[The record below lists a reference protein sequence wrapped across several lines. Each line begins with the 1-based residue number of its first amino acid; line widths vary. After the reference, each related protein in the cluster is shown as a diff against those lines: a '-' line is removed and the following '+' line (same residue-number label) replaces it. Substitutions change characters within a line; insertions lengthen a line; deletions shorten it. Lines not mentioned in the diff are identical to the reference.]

1 MTNLFTLPWRKPFTI
16 VFHSDA
22 VWRWVTRACTT
33 DREGFNRCA
42 RKLYKHTRPDNRVTF
57 VIFHAR
63 RREQIRHDAIPPFFH
78 DAHSLFFSFFLSFRA
93 IKFLLACPWKQALAR
108 TIHKH
113 THARN
118 VYDRR
123 SIFLINV
130 RFFPRLEL
138 LVFILCPPPCSSSSS
153 IRARKILDP
162 LNSRLVPR
170 PCRDLHLTATRCPCM
185 GVNTTRFCFPPC
197 HTLMV
202 INQVNRC
209 S

>member
-33 DREGFNRCA
+33 DREGFNRCV

-78 DAHSLFFSFFLSFRA
+78 DAHSLFFPFFLSFRA

-113 THARN
+113 TRAQRLRSTFDFFNQRSFLPSSRVTCLHSLPPSVLLEFIYPREKDLGPFEFSTRSSAVQGFPFN
-118 VYDRR
+118 GDEVSVYGSKYDT
-123 SIFLINV
+123 FL
-130 RFFPRLEL
+130 L
-138 LVFILCPPPCSSSSS
+138 ST
-153 IRARKILDP
+153 
-162 LNSRLVPR
+162 VPY
-170 PCRDLHLTATRCPCM
+170 
-185 GVNTTRFCFPPC
+185 VNG
-197 HTLMV
+197 
-202 INQVNRC
+202 N
-209 S
+209 

>member
-1 MTNLFTLPWRKPFTI
+1 MTRILSF
-16 VFHSDA
+16 
-22 VWRWVTRACTT
+22 
-33 DREGFNRCA
+33 
-42 RKLYKHTRPDNRVTF
+42 
-57 VIFHAR
+57 
-63 RREQIRHDAIPPFFH
+63 
-78 DAHSLFFSFFLSFRA
+78 SLSFFLSAQLNFSLRV
-93 IKFLLACPWKQALAR
+93 PEN
-108 TIHKH
+108 KH
-113 THARN
+113 SLERYTNTHARN

-162 LNSRLVPR
+162 LNSPLVPR
-170 PCRDLHLTATRCPCM
+170 PCRDFHLTATRCPCM